1 MLTLEDFHLSYRHA
15 TLFAGFSLTVAPG
28 EFVMVL
34 GRNGVGKT
42 TLLRALAGDF
52 ALERALRGNCRGA
65 VRLNGMDV
73 RQLGARELARSRAV
87 LAQNTQN
94 TYPARVEEVVRLGRY
109 PHADLTTP
117 YPTDLI
123 VREMLAMADA
133 TAFSKRDISRLSGG
147 EFARVQFARA
157 LTQIWLP
164 AAELADSPRYL
175 LLDEPTA
182 ALDIAQQHRLFAT
195 TRRLT
200 REWNIGAL
208 AISHDC
214 NLVARYADRVVMLA
228 PGNSLADG
236 RPADVMTESL
246 LEQCYGLPMR
256 LRGDWQKTVPYF
268 EPA

>member
-1 MLTLEDFHLSYRHA
+1 MLTLEDFHLAYRHA
-15 TLFAGFSLTVAPG
+15 TLFNGFSLNVAPG

-52 ALERALRGNCRGA
+52 ALEHAPREDCRGH
-65 VRLNGMDV
+65 VSLNSTDV
-73 RQLGARELARSRAV
+73 RQLGARQLARARAV
-87 LAQNTQN
+87 LAQNTPN

-117 YPTDLI
+117 YPPDLI
-123 VREMLAMADA
+123 VSEMLAMADA
-133 TAFSKRDISRLSGG
+133 TALAKRDISRLSGG

-195 TRRLT
+195 VRRLT
-200 REWNIGAL
+200 REWNIGAF

-228 PGNSLADG
+228 PGSCLADG
-236 RPADVMTESL
+236 RPAKVMTDSL

-256 LRGDWQKTVPYF
+256 LRGDWQESVPYF